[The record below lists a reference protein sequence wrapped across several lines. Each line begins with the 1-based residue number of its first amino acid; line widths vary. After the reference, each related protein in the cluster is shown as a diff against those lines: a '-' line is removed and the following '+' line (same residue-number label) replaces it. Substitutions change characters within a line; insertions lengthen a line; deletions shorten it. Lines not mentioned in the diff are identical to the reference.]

1 MSAADSILPNDR
13 IAETTYRGEFFHDF
27 TREEAERV
35 LYYHPCEP
43 ILRPCSYTPRFPTVF
58 ALSYVPASRQ
68 IHHTLVERLPE
79 GRYRAVMDT
88 TGDAGELRITPAGGE
103 WASEAELYTFIRSR
117 STRFPSPLMYS
128 FHSTSASAQRPVQLR
143 APLLRASSGAHTA
156 AIDAIVASTA
166 TSIVASECPSDP
178 TEPITSSP
186 TH

>member
-1 MSAADSILPNDR
+1 MSAADSILPTDG

-43 ILRPCSYTPRFPTVF
+43 ILRPCSYTPRFPTIF

-128 FHSTSASAQRPVQLR
+128 FHSTSATAQRPVQLR

-156 AIDAIVASTA
+156 AIDAIVTSTA
-166 TSIVASECPSDP
+166 TSIVASECTSDP
-178 TEPITSSP
+178 TEPAMNSP